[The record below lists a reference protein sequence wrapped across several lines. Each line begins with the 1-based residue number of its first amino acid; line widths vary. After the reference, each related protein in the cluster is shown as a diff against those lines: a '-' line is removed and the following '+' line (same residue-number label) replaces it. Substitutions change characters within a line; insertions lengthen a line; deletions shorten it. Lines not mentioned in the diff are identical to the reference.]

1 MSLVKKLK
9 LKLFNTFRVQPN
21 NLVDIHPQSK
31 IKGCRISIKGTNN
44 RLEIAQG
51 CNLRGVLI
59 ELNGEGCQI
68 KIERGTIIG
77 EDCYLS
83 SREKG
88 TQLTIGA
95 DCMFSRNVKIMTS
108 DGHDILR
115 GQQRI
120 NPAQSIHIGNHVWLA
135 DNVTILKGVRI
146 GDGSVVGINSTL
158 TKSIAEQQIAVGS
171 PAKVVASEVTWRDEL
186 TF

>member
-1 MSLVKKLK
+1 MTLLQQLK
-9 LKLFNTFRVQPN
+9 LKLFNTLRVSSHN
-21 NLVDIHPQSK
+21 AVDIHPQSK
-31 IKGCRISIKGTNN
+31 IKGCRISIKGRDN
-44 RLEIAQG
+44 RLDIAQD
-51 CNLRGVLI
+51 CNLRGVHI
-59 ELNGEGCQI
+59 EIHGEGCQL
-68 KIERGTIIG
+68 KIERNTIIG

-83 SREKG
+83 AREKG

-115 GQQRI
+115 GAQRI
-120 NPAQSIHIGNHVWLA
+120 NPAQSIHIGTHVWLA
-135 DNVTILKGVRI
+135 DNVTILKGVSI

>member
-1 MSLVKKLK
+1 MSLLQQLK
-9 LKLFNTFRVQPN
+9 LKLFNTLRVQSN
-21 NLVDIHPQSK
+21 NVVDIHPDSK
-31 IKGCRISIKGTNN
+31 IKGCRIAIKGTNN

-51 CNLRGVLI
+51 CNLRGVHIEINGDNCLI
-59 ELNGEGCQI
+59 N
-68 KIERGTIIG
+68 IERDTIIG

-83 SREKG
+83 SREKD

-120 NPAQSIHIGNHVWLA
+120 NPAQSIHIGTHVWLA
-135 DNVTILKGVRI
+135 DNVTILKGVNI

-158 TKSIAEQQIAVGS
+158 TKSIAEQEIAVGS
-171 PAKVVASEVTWRDEL
+171 PAKVVASEITWRDEL

>member
-1 MSLVKKLK
+1 MTFLQRLK
-9 LKLFNTFRVQPN
+9 LKLFNTLRVRSN
-21 NLVDIHPQSK
+21 NALDIHPDSK
-31 IKGCRISIKGTNN
+31 IKGCRIVIKGSNN

-59 ELNGEGCQI
+59 EINGENCLI
-68 KIERGTIIG
+68 RIERDTIIG

-88 TQLTIGA
+88 TQLTIGS

-108 DGHDILR
+108 DGHDILQ

-120 NPAQSIHIGNHVWLA
+120 NPAQSIHIGDHVWLA
-135 DNVTILKGVRI
+135 DNVTVLKGVNI
-146 GDGSVVGINSTL
+146 GEGSVVGINSTL
-158 TKSIAEQQIAVGS
+158 TKSIAGQQIAVGS
-171 PAKVVASEVTWRDEL
+171 PAKVVASDVTWRDEL